1 MKRYLIIGN
10 GVAGTT
16 AAEHIRRH
24 DEQGEITI
32 LTDEE
37 LPFYYRIRLNDYISG
52 DLGKKDLIAK
62 KAEWYA
68 ERRIKLRTGVRV
80 TGADPE
86 KQYVMTAGQERYP
99 YDLLLLATGSR
110 SFVPPIRGAD
120 TNGVF
125 TLRTVAD
132 ADRIMSF
139 GSGRDNVLLIGGGL
153 LGLETG
159 KAFQKM
165 GKQVMVVE
173 FFPRLL
179 PRQLDDRGAA
189 RLRNMLEDMGF
200 AFRLGAVTREIMG
213 SDAVESVVLESNE
226 VIGADMVII
235 SAGVRPDLDLAK
247 QLGLACGK
255 GITVDAALRTSRPEI
270 FAAGDAAEFAG
281 ILYGIWPAAMQ
292 QGEIAGTNMAGGRET
307 YHGSVM
313 ANKLKVV
320 GIDLAA
326 AGEIDAENRLSARI
340 TETDTVYRKIVL
352 DGNRIIG
359 CILLGDTADYAAIT
373 KMIRDKKDIREMK
386 ETLKL

>member
-16 AAEHIRRH
+16 AADHIRRH

-37 LPFYYRIRLNDYISG
+37 LPFYYRIRLNDYLSG
-52 DLGKKDLIAK
+52 DIEKMALLAK

-68 ERRIKLRTGVRV
+68 ERRIKLLTGVRV

-86 KQYVMTAGQERYP
+86 NRYVTTAGQERYA

-110 SFVPPIRGAD
+110 SFVPPIRGVEK
-120 TNGVF
+120 NGVF

-139 GSGRDNVLLIGGGL
+139 GSGRYNVLLIGGGL

-159 KAFQKM
+159 KAFRKL
-165 GKQVMVVE
+165 GKQVIVVE

-179 PRQLDDRGAA
+179 PRQLDERGAA
-189 RLRNMLEDMGF
+189 RLRKLMEDMGF
-200 AFRLGAVTREIMG
+200 AFRLGAVTREIIG
-213 SDAVESVVLESNE
+213 NDAVESVVLQNNE
-226 VIGADMVII
+226 VIRADMVII
-235 SAGVRPDLDLAK
+235 SAGVQPDLELAK

-270 FAAGDAAEFAG
+270 FAAGDVAEFANN
-281 ILYGIWPAAMQ
+281 LYGIWPAAME
-292 QGEIAGTNMAGGRET
+292 QGEIAGTNMAGVART

-320 GIDLAA
+320 GIDLGS
-326 AGEIDAENRLSARI
+326 AGEIDAENRFASRM
-340 TETDTVYRKIVL
+340 TETVTVYRKIIL
-352 DGNRIIG
+352 DDNRIIG
-359 CILLGDTADYAAIT
+359 CIMLGDTADFGAVT
-373 KMIRDKKDIREMK
+373 RLIREKKGIEEM
-386 ETLKL
+386 EGILKK

>member
-68 ERRIKLRTGVRV
+68 ERRIKLLTGVRV

-326 AGEIDAENRLSARI
+326 AGEIDAENRLNARI

-373 KMIRDKKDIREMK
+373 KMIRDKKDIREIK